1 MTTQTINLY
10 SLDELSEQAKTRAID
25 YIKTVLDGDFVY
37 DIQEDIE
44 NYIKPEFIKSK
55 GFEADNVY
63 FSLAYSQGDG
73 AMFEGRIDDITKFTS
88 NKRAIKVI
96 NEYGLYSKIKHMGRY
111 YHEKSYELV
120 IDFPELKPTQ
130 YRLKEEFDK
139 IEQNVRDIYEET
151 CKQIYKQIES
161 HYEFMTSD
169 ESAIE
174 YIKSN
179 EHTFTEKGEL
189 YIQL

>member
-1 MTTQTINLY
+1 
-10 SLDELSEQAKTRAID
+10 
-25 YIKTVLDGDFVY
+25 
-37 DIQEDIE
+37 
-44 NYIKPEFIKSK
+44 
-55 GFEADNVY
+55 
-63 FSLAYSQGDG
+63 
-73 AMFEGRIDDITKFTS
+73 
-88 NKRAIKVI
+88 
-96 NEYGLYSKIKHMGRY
+96 MGRY

-130 YRLKEEFDK
+130 YRLKEEFNK
-139 IEQNVRDIYEET
+139 IEENVRDIYEET
-151 CKQIYKQIES
+151 CKQIYKQIQT

-189 YIQL
+189 YIQF